1 MLWMC
6 IGLAGFLMMHSIRVV
21 APQWREARMVSMGR
35 LAWRGVYS
43 GLSIGFF
50 VLLVYGYGLAR
61 QSPELVWMPPT
72 AMRHIGSLL
81 LLIAFILLAASF
93 VPNNHLKAKVQHPML
108 LATKVWAFAHLL
120 MVGWLHTIVLCAAFL
135 LWAIVTFRSARRRGR
150 VEVQPTA
157 AMTVL
162 TVLVGIGA
170 FALFA
175 FVLHV
180 RLIGVAPFGV

>member
-1 MLWMC
+1 MLVMC

-21 APQWREARMVSMGR
+21 APQWREARIASMG
-35 LAWRGVYS
+35 AANWRGLHLLGS
-43 GLSIGFF
+43 LLFF
-50 VLLVYGYGLAR
+50 VFLNYGYGLAR
-61 QSPELVWMPPT
+61 QSPELVWMPPS

-81 LLIAFILLAASF
+81 LLVAFIFLAASF
-93 VPNNHLKAKVQHPML
+93 VPNNHIKAKLQHPML
-108 LATKVWAFAHLL
+108 LGTKLWAFAHLL
-120 MVGWLHTIVLCAAFL
+120 MVGWLHTIVLCSAFL
-135 LWAIVTFRSARRRGR
+135 LWAIITFRSARRRGR
-150 VEVQPTA
+150 VEVQPKA

-162 TVLVGIGA
+162 TVLAGIGA